1 VFEAFTLKW
10 LNFCNQKSPFN
21 HFWIIALKA
30 LLAPK
35 KLETG
40 SISLLPPLQA
50 KLSTML
56 FNLLSSQRIV
66 SRVKLLPSSNFEPV
80 FSSLRKPRNLA
91 GIKSQLI
98 FSIKH
103 FQALSL
109 KL

>member
-40 SISLLPPLQA
+40 SISLLPLQA